1 MYINKIDAVLFDLDG
16 VLVDACDWHYEA
28 LNKALNFYNFHKI
41 SKEEHLKN
49 FNGLPTKV
57 KLKLL
62 NISDEMIDKINDK
75 KQEYTLEIIKENSKI
90 MPEKIELH
98 KYIKKNN
105 IKIVCVTN
113 SIRQTAIEMLKSTGQ
128 FDYIDLLVSNED
140 VSKNKPSPDCYNY
153 AIRKLNV
160 HPNACVCVEDSE
172 KGILAATSSLAKYVW
187 VVKDTFYVNKI
198 NFTNFITQL

>member
-1 MYINKIDAVLFDLDG
+1 MDIKKIQAVLFDLDG

-28 LNKALNFYNFHKI
+28 LNKALNFYNFNVI
-41 SKEEHLKN
+41 NREDHLKN

-62 NISDEMIDKINDK
+62 NISGEMIDKINDK
-75 KQEYTLEIIKENSKI
+75 KQEYTLETIKENSKI

-98 KYIKKNN
+98 EFLKQNN
-105 IKIVCVTN
+105 TKIACVTN
-113 SIRQTAIEMLKSTGQ
+113 SIKQTAMEMLKSTGQ

-153 AIRKLNV
+153 AIKKLNV
-160 HPNACVCVEDSE
+160 HPNACICVEDSE
-172 KGILAATSSLAKYVW
+172 KGILAATNSLVKHLW
-187 VVKDTFYVNKI
+187 VVKNTLDVNKE
-198 NFTNFITQL
+198 NYVTFIRD